1 LSDKVTPTAHT
12 ISVIICA
19 YTEDRWNDLVAA
31 IGSVQRQTLPPD
43 EIIVVIDHNPSLL
56 ERVQEQAPGV
66 VVVENTQA
74 HGLSGA
80 RNSGIAVAQSRIVAF
95 LDDDAMAVPDWLMS
109 LGEAFTD
116 PQVLGTGGP
125 VTPLWLERV
134 PAWLPE
140 EFYWVVGCT
149 YRGMPNT
156 LQTIRNPIGAN
167 MSFRREVFEVVGGF
181 RHEIG
186 RVGIRP
192 LGCEETELCIR
203 ARQEWP
209 ERSFLYQPHAS
220 VFHRVPGSRT
230 SWRYFF
236 SRCYSE
242 GISKAFVSRYVGV
255 KDSLASE
262 RIYTFRTL
270 PQGVLHGVI
279 DALFHQ
285 DLSGFARAG
294 AIISGLALTAVGY
307 LAGGI
312 SSQIAALRNAGRKTV
327 HRRRTAKTPP
337 PIEAQQRGSEA
348 DLRKAMDHA

>member
-1 LSDKVTPTAHT
+1 MTQTAHT

-19 YTEDRWNDLVAA
+19 YTEDRWNDLVTAV
-31 IGSVQRQTLPPD
+31 GSVQRQTLPFD

-56 ERVQEQAPGV
+56 ERAREHLASV
-66 VVVENTQA
+66 VVVENTEA
-74 HGLSGA
+74 RGLSGA

-95 LDDDAMAVPDWLMS
+95 LDDDAIATPDWLMLLS
-109 LGEAFTD
+109 EGFID
-116 PQVLGTGGP
+116 PQVLGIGGA
-125 VTPLWLERV
+125 VTPYWLSGE
-134 PAWLPE
+134 PAWFPE

-167 MSFRREVFEVVGGF
+167 MSFRREIFEVVGGF

-186 RVGIRP
+186 RVGIWP

-209 ERSFLYQPHAS
+209 ERSFLYQLQAS
-220 VFHRVPGSRT
+220 VFHRVPGNRT
-230 SWRYFF
+230 CWRYFY

-242 GISKAFVSRYVGV
+242 GVSKAFVSKYVGV

-262 RIYTFRTL
+262 RIYAFRIL
-270 PQGVLHGVI
+270 PQGVVRGLI
-279 DALFHQ
+279 DVLFHR

-294 AIISGLALTAVGY
+294 AIITGLAVTTAGY
-307 LAGGI
+307 LVGSI
-312 SSQIAALRNAGRKTV
+312 FLRVSKSQKGVATKV
-327 HRRRTAKTPP
+327 DF
-337 PIEAQQRGSEA
+337 RGSSEVSQSFTA
-348 DLRKAMDHA
+348 RTGV

>member
-1 LSDKVTPTAHT
+1 MIQTAHDF
-12 ISVIICA
+12 SVIICA
-19 YTEDRWNDLVAA
+19 YTENRWDDLIAA
-31 IGSVQRQTLPPD
+31 VGSVQQQTLPPR
-43 EIIVVIDHNPSLL
+43 EIIVVIDHNPGLL
-56 ERVQEQAPGV
+56 KRVQEQVPGV

-209 ERSFLYQPHAS
+209 ERSFLYQPRAS
-220 VFHRVPGSRT
+220 VFHRVPGNRT
-230 SWRYFF
+230 SWRYFC

-242 GISKAFVSRYVGV
+242 GISKAFVSQYVGV
-255 KDSLASE
+255 KDGLASE
-262 RIYTFRTL
+262 GIYTFRTL
-270 PQGVLHGVI
+270 PQGVLHGLI
-279 DALFHQ
+279 DALFHR

-294 AIISGLALTAVGY
+294 AIISGLAVTAVGY
-307 LAGGI
+307 LVGSI
-312 SSQIAALRNAGRKTV
+312 SSQIATLRNASSISVR
-327 HRRRTAKTPP
+327 HRLTSKTPL
-337 PIEAQQRGSEA
+337 PIEAQQQSSEA
-348 DLRKAMDHA
+348 DLNKVMDHA